1 MSFKDNFN
9 RICREKGTTPTAL
22 LHKMG
27 EPHSKAARWNT
38 GSLPKEDM
46 MVRLAHELGCSVMDF
61 FSDADDR
68 PFTPVEP
75 ANDDEGD
82 ILRVYRSLPRR
93 AKHDFMSMVYR
104 FEEQNELM
112 GDNGTNQN
120 SAM

>member
-1 MSFKDNFN
+1 MSFKSNFN

-22 LHKMG
+22 LNRMG
-27 EPHSKAARWNT
+27 VAHSKVAMWNK

-61 FSDADDR
+61 FTDEDDL
-68 PFTPVEP
+68 PTAPVKP

-93 AKHDFMSMVYR
+93 MKHEFMSMVYR
-104 FEEQNELM
+104 FEEQNELI
-112 GDNGTNQN
+112 GDNDADQN

>member
-1 MSFKDNFN
+1 MSFKSNFN

-27 EPHSKAARWNT
+27 EPHSKVARWNT

-61 FSDADDR
+61 FADEDDL
-68 PFTPVEP
+68 PAAAVQP

-93 AKHDFMSMVYR
+93 MKHEFMSMVYR
-104 FEEQNELM
+104 FEKQNELT
-112 GDNGTNQN
+112 GDNDTDQN